1 MPAPS
6 ALPSAA
12 AAWIC
17 PGVRAA
23 TGARLRATGQAGEA
37 DGPGM
42 TVRLPGPAPGRAS
55 RPRIII
61 ECRYLLLQEVAAHGP
76 ARGTRLGQLRVLR

>member
-1 MPAPS
+1 MPALS

-17 PGVRAA
+17 PEVRAA
-23 TGARLRATGQAGEA
+23 TGARLQAAGQAGEA
-37 DGPGM
+37 NGARDD
-42 TVRLPGPAPGRAS
+42 RAAPGPAPGRAS

-61 ECRYLLLQEVAAHGP
+61 ECRYSFSK
-76 ARGTRLGQLRVLR
+76 R